1 MVRNFIDGYDVV
13 YGVRNKRDTD
23 TFFKRTTAV
32 GFYKLMQFMGVN
44 IVFNHADYRLMSKR
58 ALDGLAQFP
67 ERNLF
72 LRGMVPLVGYR
83 STNVY
88 YDRNERFAGESKY
101 PLKKMLSFAFDGITS
116 FSISPISAEN
126 YRSHRCRLGVTY
138 GFDMVYRRCT
148 AFVCR
153 TYRRVYR

>member
-1 MVRNFIDGYDVV
+1 
-13 YGVRNKRDTD
+13 
-23 TFFKRTTAV
+23 
-32 GFYKLMQFMGVN
+32 
-44 IVFNHADYRLMSKR
+44 
-58 ALDGLAQFP
+58 
-67 ERNLF
+67 
-72 LRGMVPLVGYR
+72 MVPLVGYR

-116 FSISPISAEN
+116 FSISPIRMISAFGAIVCVFAFVMAIYEN